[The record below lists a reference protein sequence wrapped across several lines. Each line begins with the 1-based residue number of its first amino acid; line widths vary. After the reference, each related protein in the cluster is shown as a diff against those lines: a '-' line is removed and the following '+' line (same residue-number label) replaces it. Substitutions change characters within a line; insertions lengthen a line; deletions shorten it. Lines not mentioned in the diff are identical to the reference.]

1 MANYRNSRIFPIAL
15 VLIIA
20 AIAIAA
26 LVSLTRAIFFNTTT
40 STNQTT
46 VSQVD
51 AGRQALLSTTVDRSV
66 SMTVRGAIVADEKFH
81 SYQITVTPSSRTM
94 STYIG
99 YLDTTV
105 DNVRLGN
112 NTPSYEQFV
121 YSLDRANL
129 AKGSELS
136 GDKNDT
142 RGICATGQVYE
153 FAILQ
158 SDKSVKTLW
167 TSTCTGSKGSLDAS
181 VDQLTQL
188 FVNQIPNAT
197 QLINKIGL

>member
-1 MANYRNSRIFPIAL
+1 MASYRNSRIFPIAL

-26 LVSLTRAIFFNTTT
+26 LVSLTRAIFFSTP
-40 STNQTT
+40 STNQTS
-46 VSQVD
+46 VSQID
-51 AGRQALLSTTVDRSV
+51 AGRQALLSTTADRSV
-66 SMTVRGAIVADEKFH
+66 RMTVRGAIVADEEFH
-81 SYQITVTPSSRTM
+81 SYRITITPSTRTF

-105 DNVRLGN
+105 DNVNLGN
-112 NTPSYEQFV
+112 NIPAYEQFV

-129 AKGSELS
+129 TKGAELT

-158 SDKSVKTLW
+158 ADKSVETLW

-188 FVNQIPNAT
+188 FVSQIPNAT

>member
-1 MANYRNSRIFPIAL
+1 MASYRNSRIFPIAL

-26 LVSLTRAIFFNTTT
+26 LVSLTRAIFFNTPNT
-40 STNQTT
+40 SQTT

-51 AGRQALLSTTVDRSV
+51 AGRQALLSTTADRSV
-66 SMTVRGAIVADEKFH
+66 RMTVRGAIVADEKFH
-81 SYQITVTPSSRTM
+81 SYQITITPSSRTLT
-94 STYIG
+94 TYIG

-105 DNVRLGN
+105 DNVNLGN
-112 NTPSYEQFV
+112 NIPAYEQFV

-129 AKGSELS
+129 AKGTELT

-142 RGICATGQVYE
+142 RGICATGQVYV
-153 FAILQ
+153 FAILKA
-158 SDKSVKTLW
+158 DKSVKTLW
-167 TSTCTGSKGSLDAS
+167 TSTCAGSKGSLDAS
-181 VDQLTQL
+181 VDQLTRL
-188 FVNQIPNAT
+188 FISQIPNAT

>member
-1 MANYRNSRIFPIAL
+1 MASYRNSRIFPIAL

-26 LVSLTRAIFFNTTT
+26 LVSLTRAIFFSTP
-40 STNQTT
+40 STNQTTT

-51 AGRQALLSTTVDRSV
+51 AGRQALRSTTADRSV
-66 SMTVRGAIVADEKFH
+66 RMTVRGEIVADEKFH
-81 SYQITVTPSSRTM
+81 SYQITITPSSRTLT
-94 STYIG
+94 TYIS

-105 DNVRLGN
+105 DNVNLGN
-112 NTPSYEQFV
+112 NIPAYEQFV

-129 AKGSELS
+129 AKGSELT

-153 FAILQ
+153 FATLKA
-158 SDKSVKTLW
+158 DKSVKTLW
-167 TSTCTGSKGSLDAS
+167 TSACRGSKGSLDAS

-188 FVNQIPNAT
+188 FVSQIPNAP
-197 QLINKIGL
+197 QLIKKIGL